1 MNHFNSMLYEQK
13 FLLALF
19 FTLISEVPVLFFLVK
34 YFLKY
39 KDLKIPTII
48 FVGILVSSLTL
59 PYLWFIFPAFVVDRI
74 TYLIVGESLV
84 VLVEAIIYFKL
95 LKLKLLDSFI
105 VSMIAN
111 IASIIL
117 GYLIYGI

>member
-1 MNHFNSMLYEQK
+1 MIYEQK

-19 FTLISEVPVLFFLVK
+19 FTLISEVPVVFFLVK

-48 FVGILVSSLTL
+48 FVGILASVLTL
-59 PYLWFIFPAFVVDRI
+59 PYLWFILPAFVVNRI

-95 LKLKLLDSFI
+95 LKLKVIDAFV
-105 VSMIAN
+105 VSLIAN